1 MAKRYFIA
9 SEVEEQHLNG
19 NIVTTLVK
27 DAFGSIVE
35 YTLIVDVDGLI
46 YPLTYA
52 MDTSDGLYIYEN
64 QMVDSVEEKTRT
76 IVQEYWV
83 DDAGIEYC

>member
-1 MAKRYFIA
+1 MAKRYFLA
-9 SEVEEQHLNG
+9 SEVEEQHFKG

-27 DAFGSIVE
+27 DAFDSIVE
-35 YTLIVDVDGLI
+35 YTLIVEVDGLI
-46 YPLTYA
+46 YPLTFA

-64 QMVDSVEEKTRT
+64 QMVDSVEEKTRM